1 VAARSTSP
9 VQLRYAQL
17 KAELDTNTRRLASL
31 QEQHSA
37 LRGQLPGLL
46 TRVNASPRHEQALGQ
61 LARDYTSAKTQYEA
75 ALVKQADLKRT
86 AQVDR
91 VTQSV
96 VFRIIEPALPPLD
109 PYSPNRLRLL
119 LVGALAALAAGTGMA
134 FVREQSDTTFKDA
147 EDFEAP
153 TGLRVLTIVPRIEG
167 ALKRGKGVKGALM
180 SSQPQPRK
188 GVVTLMAPKSVP
200 AEQYHILAAQ
210 LRRMTTAENCLVTM
224 ITSASSGEGKT
235 MTSINLAMALS
246 SAGARVLL
254 IDADLRLPRIGD
266 YLGLRIGEGQGLSR
280 LLADENGELSTCAV
294 DVAGL
299 TVLPEKA
306 AARNPLALLSSSELS
321 TLIARLRQHFQFIV
335 IDSPPILPIADAMV
349 LGEISDQ
356 ILMVVRARH
365 TTPALLKRA
374 MENLD
379 SSKLTGVVLND
390 VNLSHLAYSYAY
402 RNYENTY
409 LRN

>member
-1 VAARSTSP
+1 
-9 VQLRYAQL
+9 
-17 KAELDTNTRRLASL
+17 
-31 QEQHSA
+31 
-37 LRGQLPGLL
+37 
-46 TRVNASPRHEQALGQ
+46 
-61 LARDYTSAKTQYEA
+61 
-75 ALVKQADLKRT
+75 
-86 AQVDR
+86 
-91 VTQSV
+91 
-96 VFRIIEPALPPLD
+96 
-109 PYSPNRLRLL
+109 
-119 LVGALAALAAGTGMA
+119 
-134 FVREQSDTTFKDA
+134 
-147 EDFEAP
+147 
-153 TGLRVLTIVPRIEG
+153 
-167 ALKRGKGVKGALM
+167 
-180 SSQPQPRK
+180 
-188 GVVTLMAPKSVP
+188 
-200 AEQYHILAAQ
+200 
-210 LRRMTTAENCLVTM
+210 
-224 ITSASSGEGKT
+224 
-235 MTSINLAMALS
+235 MALS